1 MSSHR
6 SIKSDVVEVFVETVD
21 EATEEATD
29 VLRET
34 IEGSVEAA
42 GVIVEAIDGPSPRTN
57 EFDDYRNVNLSQS
70 VDLK

>member
-6 SIKSDVVEVFVETVD
+6 SIKSDVVEAFFETVN
-21 EATEEATD
+21 EATIEATD
-29 VLRET
+29 TFRET